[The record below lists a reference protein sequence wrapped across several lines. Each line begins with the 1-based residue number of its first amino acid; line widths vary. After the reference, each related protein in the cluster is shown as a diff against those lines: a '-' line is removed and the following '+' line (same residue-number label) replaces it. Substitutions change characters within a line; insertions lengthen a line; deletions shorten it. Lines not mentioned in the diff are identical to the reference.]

1 METVETETL
10 MAKPNKMTV
19 DQKMKDL
26 FHHFSTAKPH
36 LDVHNE
42 VLDKP
47 WFYKIWDVDQ
57 KFLFLHNNMVL
68 AAPRDSNSPDYLFTV
83 TPNSGIKEKENIFP
97 IFIGTHN
104 GARTLSCVESGG
116 GQPQLNLEDR
126 GIMDLYR
133 EKQELKSFTFFC
145 KSGSSKETGSF
156 QSAAFPGWFISTS
169 SEPNKPISLSH
180 QGGAEITEFYF
191 EKTKS

>member
-68 AAPRDSNSPDYLFTV
+68 AAPRDSNSP
-83 TPNSGIKEKENIFP
+83 
-97 IFIGTHN
+97 GTHN